1 MLDRPSGQQLV
12 CTRCNAR
19 YPLDTPIWRCSC
31 GGLLAILY
39 APRFDRRRITR
50 LGPTLWRYK
59 DAMPLAR
66 ETEPVSLGEGYT
78 PLLHGRLGGVPVFL
92 KQDQLFP
99 SGSFKDRGAAVLVS
113 QVAALG
119 IKRVVEDS
127 SGNAGTALAA
137 YCGRAGIACE
147 IYAPEETSPAKLAQ
161 MRAYGADVRTVAG
174 GRAAAAAAA
183 LEAAES
189 HYYASHVWNPF
200 FLHGTKSF
208 ALEIWEQMGWK
219 APDTVVLP
227 AGNGTLLLGAALGFD
242 ELLAAGQIRKLPR
255 LVAVQAEVCAPLAD
269 AFRRGV
275 QQITSV
281 TPGLTLAEGIAIG
294 DPVRGAQMLAV
305 IGRTGGE
312 VLTVSEAE
320 ILQALRVWWRLG
332 YALEPTAA
340 ATLAGL
346 AQYVNQGHRE
356 KETIVSVITG
366 HGLKAMSQI
375 DALLGEGV

>member
-1 MLDRPSGQQLV
+1 MLDLPGRQQLV
-12 CTRCNAR
+12 CTRCNTQ
-19 YPLDTPIWRCSC
+19 YPLDAPIWRCSC

-50 LGPTLWRYK
+50 LGPTLWRYR
-59 DAMPLAR
+59 DAMPLASD
-66 ETEPVSLGEGYT
+66 TAPVSLGEGYT
-78 PLLHGRLGGVPVFL
+78 PLLHGRLGGVSVFL
-92 KQDQLFP
+92 KQDHLFP

-113 QVAALG
+113 QAAALG
-119 IKRVVEDS
+119 VKRVVEDS

-174 GRAAAAAAA
+174 GRAAAEAAA
-183 LEAAES
+183 LEAAETQ
-189 HYYASHVWNPF
+189 YYASHVWNPF
-200 FLHGTKSF
+200 FLHGTKTF

-255 LVAVQAEVCAPLAD
+255 LVAVQAEACAPVA
-269 AFRRGV
+269 AAYAQGV
-275 QQITSV
+275 QEV
-281 TPGLTLAEGIAIG
+281 TAVAPEPTLAEGIAIG

-305 IGRTGGE
+305 LGRTGGE

-346 AQYVNQGHRE
+346 VQYVAQGPQAQ
-356 KETIVSVITG
+356 ETIVSVITG
-366 HGLKAMSQI
+366 HGLKAMPQI
-375 DALLGEGV
+375 DTLLAEGV

>member
-1 MLDRPSGQQLV
+1 MLDRPGRQQLV
-12 CTRCNAR
+12 CTRCNTQ
-19 YPLDTPIWRCSC
+19 YPLATPIWRCSC

-50 LGPTLWRYK
+50 LGPTLWRYR
-59 DAMPLAR
+59 DALPLAR
-66 ETEPVSLGEGYT
+66 DTEPVSLGEGYT
-78 PLLHGRLGGVPVFL
+78 PMLHGRLGGVSVFL
-92 KQDQLFP
+92 KQDHLFP

-113 QVAALG
+113 QAAALG

-137 YCGRAGIACE
+137 YCGRAGITCE
-147 IYAPEETSPAKLAQ
+147 IYAPDETSPAKLAQ

-174 GRAAAAAAA
+174 GRAAAAGAA
-183 LEAAES
+183 LKAAES
-189 HYYASHVWNPF
+189 QYYASHVWNPF
-200 FLHGTKSF
+200 FLHGTKTF
-208 ALEIWEQMGWK
+208 ALEIWEQLGWK

-242 ELLAAGQIRKLPR
+242 ELLAGGQIRKLPR
-255 LVAVQAEVCAPLAD
+255 LVAVQAEACAPVAG
-269 AFRRGV
+269 AWSQGV
-275 QQITSV
+275 QEIAAV
-281 TPGLTLAEGIAIG
+281 APGPTLAEGIAIG

-305 IGRTGGE
+305 IGRTGGQ

-320 ILQALRVWWRLG
+320 IVQALRTWWRMG
-332 YALEPTAA
+332 YAMEPTAA

-346 AQYVNQGHRE
+346 AQYVNQGPHS

-366 HGLKAMSQI
+366 HGLKAMPQI
-375 DALLGEGV
+375 DALLQEGV